1 MAITNT
7 MHEFGVEPYDKDWGT
22 GTSGLGDG
30 NFSPFERINKLRK
43 KFLDTP
49 HTIDGKRAVIW
60 TEAMQKHTEY
70 SLQVRCALAFRE
82 VLKKVPLYINENLI
96 LGDMAAPPRCAPI
109 YPEFSFDWIIDEL
122 DNAPFNKRPG
132 DRFEYTK
139 ETEQVIKSIYPYW
152 KGKTVHDLIKSLATE
167 EQIKGEAQYGEGIFF
182 PGNYFSSGVGH
193 CSPRFELMLA
203 IGWKGI
209 REKVLKAQAALDLS
223 TPEGVKKNDFYRAE
237 LICLDAI
244 TIYIQRYA
252 DEARKLAA
260 GEKDAKRKAELLK
273 CADVCEWIKENPPRT
288 FYEAIQLTWFMIVTI
303 QIEGNGHSIAYGRFD
318 QYLYPFYK
326 KDLADGTATKD
337 EIQELIEC
345 FFMKIC
351 SLTKIRDKD
360 STAAFGGAEI
370 GGPSLAVGGVTPD
383 GQDATNELSF
393 MAVDALV
400 HTRLH
405 APWITSRH
413 HINEPEE
420 WWVKCT
426 KAAKIGLGSPSFFND
441 EVIIPGMLNR
451 GIPIE
456 DARDYQ
462 PLGCVEPDVA
472 GREYGWHDMAFF
484 NMNKVFE
491 LALNNGRGLKCS
503 DECGRYDKCVGAGSQ
518 LGIDTGSLA
527 DFETFDEVKEAY
539 DKQMKYWVDNFVGF
553 CTCCDIAHQTRKPLP
568 FLSLMIEDC
577 IDKGIDVTAG
587 GARYNF
593 TGPQALST
601 ANVADG
607 LSAINELIF
616 KQKKITGAEMLDAL
630 KKNWEGYEAL
640 YALVNSSKIPHY
652 GNDIE
657 EVDMLARFA
666 ALSYC
671 KHIEK
676 RPTAH
681 GGIFQPGIYPVSGNV
696 PAGACNG
703 ATPDGRK
710 AGEPTSDGVSPVHT
724 VRCSH
729 DISGPTAVVKS
740 VSTLDHLIASNGTLL
755 NMRFAPS
762 TLQGEIGDE
771 NFINMM
777 KVFFRR
783 KGFHNQINVVSR
795 ETLIDAQKNPEK
807 YKGLI
812 VRVAGYSAFFTE
824 LDPRLQQDIIDR
836 TELEF

>member
-1 MAITNT
+1 
-7 MHEFGVEPYDKDWGT
+7 
-22 GTSGLGDG
+22 
-30 NFSPFERINKLRK
+30 
-43 KFLDTP
+43 
-49 HTIDGKRAVIW
+49 
-60 TEAMQKHTEY
+60 
-70 SLQVRCALAFRE
+70 
-82 VLKKVPLYINENLI
+82 
-96 LGDMAAPPRCAPI
+96 
-109 YPEFSFDWIIDEL
+109 
-122 DNAPFNKRPG
+122 
-132 DRFEYTK
+132 
-139 ETEQVIKSIYPYW
+139 
-152 KGKTVHDLIKSLATE
+152 
-167 EQIKGEAQYGEGIFF
+167 
-182 PGNYFSSGVGH
+182 
-193 CSPRFELMLA
+193 
-203 IGWKGI
+203 
-209 REKVLKAQAALDLS
+209 
-223 TPEGVKKNDFYRAE
+223 
-237 LICLDAI
+237 
-244 TIYIQRYA
+244 
-252 DEARKLAA
+252 
-260 GEKDAKRKAELLK
+260 
-273 CADVCEWIKENPPRT
+273 
-288 FYEAIQLTWFMIVTI
+288 
-303 QIEGNGHSIAYGRFD
+303 
-318 QYLYPFYK
+318 
-326 KDLADGTATKD
+326 
-337 EIQELIEC
+337 
-345 FFMKIC
+345 
-351 SLTKIRDKD
+351 
-360 STAAFGGAEI
+360 
-370 GGPSLAVGGVTPD
+370 
-383 GQDATNELSF
+383 
-393 MAVDALV
+393 
-400 HTRLH
+400 
-405 APWITSRH
+405 
-413 HINEPEE
+413 
-420 WWVKCT
+420 
-426 KAAKIGLGSPSFFND
+426 
-441 EVIIPGMLNR
+441 
-451 GIPIE
+451 
-456 DARDYQ
+456 
-462 PLGCVEPDVA
+462 
-472 GREYGWHDMAFF
+472 
-484 NMNKVFE
+484 
-491 LALNNGRGLKCS
+491 
-503 DECGRYDKCVGAGSQ
+503 